1 MNATFAE
8 TGHAGNIGQNGTV
21 LEVARV
27 QQEGLTLRTKTGKEG
42 FVPWER
48 FHDESGRV
56 QLAYGDALTTH
67 TAQGSTVTEHIHAM
81 PSGSRLVTAFG
92 AYTSGSRHREQSFIV
107 TSEGAERAEINGR
120 RPLGDRRAISASDVL
135 TNVTRNLSRQVEK
148 ESAISLIERAAD
160 LRRGTIRT
168 VQAAFQRIE
177 ERKMAQDRAT
187 YLPERLEHRR
197 IVRVLE
203 SRLPGLV
210 EQLRRHSERAAQMIR
225 SGSALVE
232 RLTELTMA
240 KRAMRMTEG
249 EYWQRL
255 AERASRMPEQTQVL
269 EQTRKP
275 KLRM

>member
-1 MNATFAE
+1 
-8 TGHAGNIGQNGTV
+8 
-21 LEVARV
+21 
-27 QQEGLTLRTKTGKEG
+27 
-42 FVPWER
+42 
-48 FHDESGRV
+48 V

-107 TSEGAERAEINGR
+107 TSEGAERAEIAGR
-120 RPLGDRRAISASDVL
+120 RPLGDRREIAASDVL
-135 TNVTRNLSRQVEK
+135 ANVTRNLSRQDEK
-148 ESAISLIERAAD
+148 ESAVSLVERAVD

-168 VQAAFQRIE
+168 VQAAFQSME
-177 ERKMAQDRAT
+177 ERKAVENRST
-187 YLPERLEHRR
+187 YLPERLEHGR
-197 IVRVLE
+197 IMRVLE
-203 SRLPGLV
+203 SRLPGLF

-225 SGSALVE
+225 SGTALVE

-255 AERASRMPEQTQVL
+255 AERASRMPEETQVL
-269 EQTRKP
+269 GQTRKP